1 MKVID
6 DNLKQLGE
14 RISAACIR
22 YNRNPAEITLVGVSK
37 TRGVDDIRQALQA
50 GLNHLGEN
58 KVQEAEAKIREIG
71 NGPVWH
77 MIGHL
82 QTNKAKKAAR
92 LFDIIESVDSLKL
105 ARILAE
111 ESAINETR
119 LKILLE
125 VNSSGETSK
134 FGLNPEEVMTVAEEV
149 SILDNLTL
157 AGLMTVG
164 PLTEESEAIEK
175 SFTLAKDIYGKM
187 RAKFGDEIST
197 LSMGMTGDFEQA
209 IKHGSTEL
217 RIGTAIFGARTYPCI
232 GELI

>member
-6 DNLKQLGE
+6 DNLKQLSE
-14 RISAACIR
+14 KINAACFR

-58 KVQEAEAKIREIG
+58 KVQEAEVKIREIG
-71 NGPVWH
+71 DGPVWH

-82 QTNKAKKAAR
+82 QTNKAKRAAQ

-105 ARILAE
+105 AQILAKE
-111 ESAINETR
+111 YADSETR

-134 FGLNPEEVMTVAEEV
+134 YGFKPEEVMTVAEE
-149 SILDNLTL
+149 IYNFDNLAL
-157 AGLMTVG
+157 AGLMTIG
-164 PLTEESEAIEK
+164 PFTEELDAIDR
-175 SFTLAKDIYGKM
+175 SFSMVGDLYGKM
-187 RAKFGDEIST
+187 RNKFGDEISI

-209 IKHGSTEL
+209 IKYGSTEL
-217 RIGTAIFGARTYPCI
+217 RIGTAIFGARTYPLS
-232 GELI
+232 EN

>member
-1 MKVID
+1 MSVID

-14 RISAACIR
+14 RINAACHR
-22 YNRNPAEITLVGVSK
+22 YDRDPVDITLVGVSK
-37 TRGVDDIRQALQA
+37 TRGVDDIRQALRA
-50 GLNHLGEN
+50 GLNHIGEN

-71 NGPVWH
+71 DGPFWH

-105 ARILAE
+105 ARILAD
-111 ESAINETR
+111 ESANNDAK

-125 VNSSGETSK
+125 VNSTGEMSK
-134 FGLNPEEVMTVAEEV
+134 FGLNPEDVMTVAEE
-149 SILDNLTL
+149 INNLDNLTL

-164 PLTEESEAIEK
+164 PLTETSDAIAK

-187 RAKFGDEIST
+187 RDKFGDKISV

-209 IKHGSTEL
+209 IKYGSTEL
-217 RIGTAIFGARTYPCI
+217 RIGTAIFGTRTYPI
-232 GELI
+232 MEN